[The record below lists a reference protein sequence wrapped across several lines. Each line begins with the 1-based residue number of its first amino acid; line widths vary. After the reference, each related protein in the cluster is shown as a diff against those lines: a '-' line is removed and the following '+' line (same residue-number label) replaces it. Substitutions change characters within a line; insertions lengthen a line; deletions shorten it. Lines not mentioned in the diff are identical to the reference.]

1 MGRACGW
8 LIHLS
13 LEKIERDIRELD
25 AIRHYPEVKTER
37 DDLLTKVQVLQGRV
51 SELES
56 HGADALSRG
65 DRLEAELN
73 SKGKQ
78 YQTELEA
85 RDEHLSRVND
95 QNSILQANV
104 KELEEAKTLAD
115 GKTLSEAIKAFKVAR
130 NREIAQEAEILFIER
145 KVKWEREQKPRE
157 ASRKAYEML
166 NQIID
171 TLRGSEPHA
180 FPKDLLDLMLPEKV
194 SAIMK
199 DEMNRRINTEFK
211 RRVEEESIIKTKVK
225 LDKLKRE
232 EWPKW
237 LKANVGPKA
246 REFSEQIYADS
257 LRSINRT
264 FSMTC
269 DQCGT
274 RQSHEMTPE
283 RIAYLLS
290 PDPLGFLPGRGL
302 VECINPTCIEWG
314 FRHHL
319 RVQLKDIIF
328 EYLIQPSRAQ
338 ES

>member
-1 MGRACGW
+1 M
-8 LIHLS
+8 S

-25 AIRHYPEVKTER
+25 AIKHYPEVKTER
-37 DDLLTKVQVLQGRV
+37 DDLLSKVQVFQGRV

-56 HGADALSRG
+56 QRVDAVSRG

-78 YQTELEA
+78 YRTELEA
-85 RDEHLSRVND
+85 RDEQLSTGKD
-95 QNSILQANV
+95 QNRKLQANV
-104 KELEEAKTLAD
+104 KELEEARTLAD
-115 GKTLSEAIKAFKVAR
+115 GKTLSEAINAFKVAR
-130 NREIAQEAEILFIER
+130 SREIAREAEMLFNEH
-145 KVKWEREQKPRE
+145 KVRWEIEQKPKE
-157 ASRKAYEML
+157 ASRKAREML
-166 NQIID
+166 TQIIE
-171 TLRGSEPHA
+171 TLRGSEPHT
-180 FPKDLLDLMLPEKV
+180 FPKDLLDLGLPEKV

-199 DEMNRRINTEFK
+199 DEMNRRIDAEFK
-211 RRVEEESIIKTKVK
+211 RRVEEESTIKAKVK
-225 LDKLKRE
+225 LDKLRRE

-237 LKANVGPKA
+237 LKANAEPKA
-246 REFSEQIYADS
+246 RELSERIRADP
-257 LRSINRT
+257 LRAINKT
-264 FSMTC
+264 LSMSC

-328 EYLIQPSRAQ
+328 EHLTQPSRAR